1 MKNNNIIKEAQK
13 TIYTEIDALKKLS
26 SKSLSNLTPHAA
38 YVFYHY
44 SHPTLLERIKQL
56 KK

>member
-26 SKSLSNLTPHAA
+26 SSLGSSFLKTVNTINN
-38 YVFYHY
+38 
-44 SHPTLLERIKQL
+44 IKGE
-56 KK
+56 

>member
-1 MKNNNIIKEAQK
+1 MLFAKKTYEA
-13 TIYTEIDALKKLS
+13 EPLIDALKKLS
-26 SKSLSNLTPHAA
+26 SKSLSNLTPHTA

-44 SHPTLLERIKQL
+44 SHPTLLERIRQL